1 MGLKIISDNVEDLK
15 RTITF
20 FYEFLPCNYRR
31 QTRFSYRKLLARS
44 RSYIQPNISIMG
56 QYQGPGGVAD
66 VRFYLTAFP
75 KHPTGQGPVVQT
87 VTRSCGQVYTR
98 AQSVTALHR
107 PQSRPES
114 RTANTDRPARASQAA
129 QSCEFSANPGV
140 SDLAVCRLCAKLRPS
155 PPGPRGDIGVV
166 TP

>member
-1 MGLKIISDNVEDLK
+1 MLSEAQSNLILDLFK
-15 RTITF
+15 N
-20 FYEFLPCNYRR
+20 CNSCPRVG
-31 QTRFSYRKLLARS
+31 A
-44 RSYIQPNISIMG
+44 G
-56 QYQGPGGVAD
+56 GPGRPPLPGS
-66 VRFYLTAFP
+66 
-75 KHPTGQGPVVQT
+75 GPVVQT

-140 SDLAVCRLCAKLRPS
+140 SDLAVCRLCAKLRPT
-155 PPGPRGDIGVV
+155 PHGPRGDIKVV

>member
-1 MGLKIISDNVEDLK
+1 MSFSTFLKIAI
-15 RTITF
+15 
-20 FYEFLPCNYRR
+20 
-31 QTRFSYRKLLARS
+31 LARGW
-44 RSYIQPNISIMG
+44 G
-56 QYQGPGGVAD
+56 QA
-66 VRFYLTAFP
+66 
-75 KHPTGQGPVVQT
+75 GQASLPSLGRASCT
-87 VTRSCGQVYTR
+87 DSHRSCGQVYTR

-129 QSCEFSANPGV
+129 QSCEFSAKPGV